1 MRRAYGFLG
10 VAAMLLAGCG
20 GYNFNQLG
28 PTPPGT
34 GFPTIQGVL
43 WRDGMFGRWL
53 GQGVQIQPNSGIT
66 FAAVAAYDNI
76 NGDNQAL
83 QCSNGSNFLFQVAN
97 QGDPSP
103 YYPNGHL
110 QFDLACVLPFG
121 AINGYQVS
129 YGGGSGSASYSA
141 SFAGGLYPGSFVHVS
156 IPFTSFNTYA
166 QSQVYNVSLYASN
179 SYSGPAPV
187 ALLNDLKWTRD

>member
-10 VAAMLLAGCG
+10 VAALLLAGCG

-34 GFPTIQGVL
+34 GFPTTEGVL
-43 WRDGMFGRWL
+43 WRDGMLGQWL
-53 GQGVQIQPNSGIT
+53 GQAVQIQPNTGIT
-66 FAAVAAYDNI
+66 FTTVSVYDNI

-83 QCSNGSNFLFQVAN
+83 QCSNGSYFFFQVAN
-97 QGDPSP
+97 QGDPTP
-103 YYPNGHL
+103 YYARGHL
-110 QFDLACVLPFG
+110 QFDLACVLPYG

-129 YGGGSGSASYSA
+129 YGGSGGSASYSA
-141 SFAGGLYPGSFVHVS
+141 SFSGGLYPGSFVHVS

-166 QSQVYNVSLYASN
+166 QTQVSSVTLLVSN

-187 ALLNDLKWTRD
+187 AQVNDVKWTKD